1 MVDRQQNI
9 SDTDQ
14 SGKLFADKNEI
25 KQVVVKMI
33 MPFAS
38 FRMNQATRLA
48 NDLSTIGYWSVSTT
62 EDKVI
67 AARSLAG
74 FAVEMATFKVIAG
87 GIAVLLG
94 TATKMM
100 MGDDED
106 DKEKQ
111 KRIDNLIKGQ
121 LTGTVTDIFSPF
133 PLLDKPI
140 QGLTYYSLDKIQSML
155 ETPEKSKF
163 NIYDVK
169 KEEFVRSLGLFGI
182 ALDRAKQLGDLVYL
196 SQTGKFKDDYGNDKW
211 ISEQDQSTLAK
222 LIGPAVLTNLGLA
235 PSEVS
240 SVIRMAI
247 SNAKKS
253 SSTKEGG
260 KTEEDI
266 EMDDNKESE
275 LEVKKSEE
283 QENRSEK
290 IEVLEKLQKR
300 TFNNKMKAEIEKQ
313 INILSMSEEDKKEY
327 DKENEG
333 LKELKK
339 SEYKALLGIYDNQ
352 SDMEKYDKTLWLK
365 TFGPNSSYYKENK
378 VENEVEKMLRKELI
392 LKKDKEYN
400 YRAPMKK
407 KW

>member
-1 MVDRQQNI
+1 
-9 SDTDQ
+9 
-14 SGKLFADKNEI
+14 
-25 KQVVVKMI
+25 

-74 FAVEMATFKVIAG
+74 FAVEMAAFKVIGG

-100 MGDDED
+100 MGKEEDDE
-106 DKEKQ
+106 EQQ
-111 KRIDNLIKGQ
+111 KRIDNIIKGQ

-133 PLLDKPI
+133 PLFDKPI
-140 QGLTYYSLDKIQSML
+140 QGLTYYSLDKIQNML
-155 ETPEKSKF
+155 ETPKDSKF

-169 KEEFVRSLGLFGI
+169 KEEFIRSLGLFGI
-182 ALDRAKQLGDLVYL
+182 TLDRAKQLGDLVYL
-196 SQTGKFKDDYGNDKW
+196 SQTGKFENDYGKDKW
-211 ISEQDQSTLAK
+211 ISEQDQSALAK
-222 LIGPAVLTNLGLA
+222 LIGPAVLINLGLV

-247 SNAKKS
+247 SNAKKDA
-253 SSTKEGG
+253 STKEGG

-275 LEVKKSEE
+275 SEANKSEKE
-283 QENRSEK
+283 ENRSEK

-300 TFNNKMKAEIEKQ
+300 TFNNKMKEEIEKQ
-313 INILSMSEEDKKEY
+313 INVLSMSEEDKKEY
-327 DKENEG
+327 DKENKG

-339 SEYKALLGIYDNQ
+339 SEHKALLQEYDNET
-352 SDMEKYDKTLWLK
+352 DMKRYNRRLWEK

-378 VENEVEKMLRKELI
+378 VENEVEKMLRKELR
-392 LKKDKEYN
+392 LKEDKEYN